1 MFVTPNDDHSFT
13 LFTVNHYTG
22 ADPEFFEKLAPSRR
36 VEARAEKKSYDQ
48 RKYSPFR
55 GNVRTEDITCQSTQP
70 LLSMRNEQLGTS
82 DKGVILIRKIILNA
96 IEAAQNKRTPKGLV
110 PPERADELVKIDSF
124 TGLRAKGLS

>member
-1 MFVTPNDDHSFT
+1 
-13 LFTVNHYTG
+13 
-22 ADPEFFEKLAPSRR
+22 
-36 VEARAEKKSYDQ
+36 
-48 RKYSPFR
+48 
-55 GNVRTEDITCQSTQP
+55 
-70 LLSMRNEQLGTS
+70 MRNEQLGTS